1 LAPFFLSFFS
11 LFSFDAAFLPFATFS
26 FEARLAMAMHLK
38 KNRKDSKKD
47 KPKKSK
53 EADAP
58 EAKQFA
64 GSP

>member
-1 LAPFFLSFFS
+1 
-11 LFSFDAAFLPFATFS
+11 
-26 FEARLAMAMHLK
+26 MAMHLK